1 MHDTG
6 LFELNAVAAI
16 SAHRSFR
23 AAATELG
30 ISPSALS
37 HAIAGLEKRLGV
49 RLINRTTRSVSLSE
63 AGERFLARVSP
74 ALREI
79 AGAMEDVNAFRDT
92 PTGTLRINFKERAGH
107 LILRPVV
114 AKYLRRYPDMQ
125 VELTVEGR
133 PIDIVAE
140 GFDAGI
146 RLAESVPQ
154 DMIAVPCGP
163 DSRFIVVGSPAYF
176 ERMPVPRSPA
186 DLLAHDCIRRRMP
199 GGKLYRWEFEK
210 RGEEMAVDVPGRLTL
225 DNDGLMIEAAREGL
239 GLAFV
244 SDWWVTDDIAAG
256 SLRAVLEDWTP
267 PFPGLCL
274 YYPRHRHMTAG
285 LRAFV
290 DLIREERKA
299 VAAAKTSASSTTGNH
314 SAENPRAKARTKPRS
329 GLATV
334 GR

>member
-1 MHDTG
+1 MIQAG

-63 AGERFLARVSP
+63 VGQQFLARVSP

-92 PTGTLRINFKERAGH
+92 PAGTLRINLKERGAH
-107 LILRPVV
+107 QILRPVV
-114 AKYLRRYPDMQ
+114 ARFLRRYPDMN
-125 VELTVEGR
+125 VELALEGR
-133 PIDIVAE
+133 TIDIVAE
-140 GFDAGI
+140 GFDAGV

-154 DMIAVPCGP
+154 DMVAIPCGS
-163 DSRFIVVGSPAYF
+163 DSRFVVVGAPAYF
-176 ERMPVPRSPA
+176 ERASAPRSPS
-186 DLLAHDCIRRRMP
+186 DLHRHECIRRRMP

-210 RGEEMAVDVPGRLTL
+210 RGEEMALDVPGRLTL
-225 DNDGLMIEAAREGL
+225 DNDGLMVEAAVEGL

-244 SDWWVTDDIAAG
+244 SDFWVTDHLAAG
-256 SLRAVLEDWTP
+256 NLRAVLEDWTP
-267 PFPGLCL
+267 PFPGLRF
-274 YYPRHRHMTAG
+274 YYPGHRT
-285 LRAFV
+285 
-290 DLIREERKA
+290 
-299 VAAAKTSASSTTGNH
+299 
-314 SAENPRAKARTKPRS
+314 
-329 GLATV
+329 
-334 GR
+334 

>member
-1 MHDTG
+1 MQTG

-49 RLINRTTRSVSLSE
+49 RLINRTTRSVALSQ

-79 AGAMEDVNAFRDT
+79 EGAMEDVNAFRDT
-92 PTGTLRINFKERAGH
+92 PAGTLRINAKERAAH
-107 LILRPVV
+107 QILRPVV
-114 AKYLRRYPDMQ
+114 AQYLRRYPDMQ
-125 VELTVEGR
+125 VELTMEGR
-133 PIDIVAE
+133 AIDIVAE

-154 DMIAVPCGP
+154 DMVAIPCGP
-163 DSRFIVVGSPAYF
+163 DSRFIVVGAPAYF
-176 ERMPVPRSPA
+176 DRASVPRSPA
-186 DLLAHDCIRRRMP
+186 DLLAHECIRRRMP

-210 RGEEMAVDVPGRLTL
+210 RGEEIALDVPGRLTL
-225 DNDGLMIEAAREGL
+225 DNDGLMVEAAAEGL
-239 GLAFV
+239 GVAFV
-244 SDWWVTDDIAAG
+244 SDFWVTGHLAAG
-256 SLRAVLEDWTP
+256 TLRAVLEDWTP
-267 PFPGLCL
+267 PFPGLRL
-274 YYPRHRHMTAG
+274 YYPPHRHMTAG

-290 DLIREERKA
+290 DLLKEEKKHISTAKLSGRKSEKHEKRA
-299 VAAAKTSASSTTGNH
+299 V
-314 SAENPRAKARTKPRS
+314 
-329 GLATV
+329 
-334 GR
+334 

>member
-1 MHDTG
+1 MLETG

-49 RLINRTTRSVSLSE
+49 RLINRTTRSVSLSQ

-79 AGAMEDVNAFRDT
+79 AGAMEEVNAFRDT
-92 PTGTLRINFKERAGH
+92 PTGTLRINTKERAAH
-107 LILRPVV
+107 QILRPVV

-125 VELTVEGR
+125 VELVMEGR
-133 PIDIVAE
+133 TIDIVAE

-163 DSRFIVVGSPAYF
+163 DSRFTVVGSPAYF
-176 ERMPVPRSPA
+176 QAMPVPRSPS
-186 DLLAHDCIRRRMP
+186 DLLAHRCIRRRMP

-210 RGEEMAVDVPGRLTL
+210 RGEEVALDVPGRLTL
-225 DNDGLMIEAAREGL
+225 DSDSLMVEAALEGL

-244 SDWWVTDDIAAG
+244 SDFWVADHLGAG

-290 DLIREERKA
+290 DLIKQETKSLA
-299 VAAAKTSASSTTGNH
+299 AAAKATRKRDKN
-314 SAENPRAKARTKPRS
+314 EKKA
-329 GLATV
+329 V
-334 GR
+334 

>member
-1 MHDTG
+1 MLHTG

-63 AGERFLARVSP
+63 AGKHFLARVSP

-92 PTGTLRINFKERAGH
+92 PTGTLRINLKERAAH
-107 LILRPVV
+107 QILRPVV
-114 AKYLRRYPDMQ
+114 ANFLRRYPDMN
-125 VELTVEGR
+125 VELALEGR
-133 PIDIVAE
+133 HIDIVAE
-140 GFDAGI
+140 GFDAGV

-154 DMIAVPCGP
+154 DMVAIPCGP
-163 DSRFIVVGSPAYF
+163 DSRFIVVGAPAYF
-176 ERMPVPRSPA
+176 ERATVPRSPL
-186 DLLAHDCIRRRMP
+186 DLLNHECIRRRMP

-225 DNDGLMIEAAREGL
+225 DNDILMVEAAVEGL

-244 SDWWVTDDIAAG
+244 SDFWVKGRLAAG
-256 SLRAVLEDWTP
+256 NLQAVLEDWTP
-267 PFPGLCL
+267 PFPGLRL
-274 YYPRHRHMTAG
+274 YYPGHRHITAG

-290 DLIREERKA
+290 DMLREEAKSTA
-299 VAAAKTSASSTTGNH
+299 KGKAAAR
-314 SAENPRAKARTKPRS
+314 PRATRS
-329 GLATV
+329 VDSRRPT
-334 GR
+334 

>member
-1 MHDTG
+1 MLQTG

-37 HAIAGLEKRLGV
+37 HAIAGLERRLGV

-79 AGAMEDVNAFRDT
+79 AGALEDVNEFRDT
-92 PTGTLRINFKERAGH
+92 PTGTLRINLKERAAH
-107 LILRPVV
+107 QILRPVV
-114 AKYLRRYPDMQ
+114 AKFLRRYPDMN
-125 VELTVEGR
+125 VELTLEGR
-133 PIDIVAE
+133 SIDIVAE

-146 RLAESVPQ
+146 RLAEAVPQ
-154 DMIAVPCGP
+154 DMVAIPCGP
-163 DSRFIVVGSPAYF
+163 DSRFVVVGAPDYF
-176 ERMPVPRSPA
+176 ARASLPRSPS
-186 DLLAHDCIRRRMP
+186 DLLNHECIRRRMP

-210 RGEEMAVDVPGRLTL
+210 RDEEIAVDVPGRLTL
-225 DNDGLMIEAAREGL
+225 DNDSLMVEAALEGL

-244 SDWWVTDDIAAG
+244 SNFWVMEHLAEGT
-256 SLRAVLEDWTP
+256 LQAVLEDWTP
-267 PFPGLCL
+267 PFPGLRL
-274 YYPRHRHMTAG
+274 YYPSHRHMTAG

-290 DLIREERKA
+290 DMLREERK
-299 VAAAKTSASSTTGNH
+299 SATKSKAG
-314 SAENPRAKARTKPRS
+314 ARPRAMRSADNRKP
-329 GLATV
+329 T
-334 GR
+334 

>member
-1 MHDTG
+1 MLQTG

-79 AGAMEDVNAFRDT
+79 AGALEDVNAFRDT
-92 PTGTLRINFKERAGH
+92 PAGTLRINLKERAAH
-107 LILRPVV
+107 QILRPVV
-114 AKYLRRYPDMQ
+114 ARFLRHYPDMN
-125 VELTVEGR
+125 VELALEGR
-133 PIDIVAE
+133 TIDIVAE

-154 DMIAVPCGP
+154 DMVAIPCGP
-163 DSRFIVVGSPAYF
+163 DCRFIVVGSPHYF
-176 ERMPVPRSPA
+176 ARASLPRSPS
-186 DLLAHDCIRRRMP
+186 DLLNHECIRRRMP

-225 DNDGLMIEAAREGL
+225 DNDALMVEAALEGF

-244 SDWWVTDDIAAG
+244 SDFWVTEHLAAKT
-256 SLRAVLEDWTP
+256 LQAVLEDWTP
-267 PFPGLCL
+267 PFPGLRL
-274 YYPRHRHMTAG
+274 YYPGHRHMTAG

-290 DLIREERKA
+290 DMLREENK
-299 VAAAKTSASSTTGNH
+299 
-314 SAENPRAKARTKPRS
+314 
-329 GLATV
+329 LATR
-334 GR
+334 GKANRSAPDPSR

>member
-1 MHDTG
+1 MHETG

-49 RLINRTTRSVSLSE
+49 RLINRTTRSVSLSQ

-154 DMIAVPCGP
+154 DMVSVPCGP
-163 DSRFIVVGSPAYF
+163 DSRFIVVGAPAYF
-176 ERMPVPRSPA
+176 ERRPVPRSPA

-210 RGEEMAVDVPGRLTL
+210 RGEEMALDVPGRLTL
-225 DNDGLMIEAAREGL
+225 DNDGLMIEAALEGL

-244 SDWWVTDDIAAG
+244 SDWWVTDHLAKG
-256 SLRAVLEDWTP
+256 SLQAVLEDWTP

-274 YYPRHRHMTAG
+274 YYPRHRHVTAG

-290 DLIREERKA
+290 DLIREQRKS
-299 VAAAKTSASSTTGNH
+299 VAATKMGAPSPAGTGAAGNSRAKTTR
-314 SAENPRAKARTKPRS
+314 ERAAPVAR
-329 GLATV
+329 

>member
-1 MHDTG
+1 MQTG

-49 RLINRTTRSVSLSE
+49 RLINRTTRSVALSQ

-79 AGAMEDVNAFRDT
+79 EGAMEDVNAFRDT
-92 PTGTLRINFKERAGH
+92 PAGTLRINAKERAAH
-107 LILRPVV
+107 QILRPVV

-125 VELTVEGR
+125 VELTMEGR
-133 PIDIVAE
+133 AIDIVAE

-154 DMIAVPCGP
+154 DMVAIPCGP
-163 DSRFIVVGSPAYF
+163 DSRFIVVGAPAYF
-176 ERMPVPRSPA
+176 DRASVPRSPA
-186 DLLAHDCIRRRMP
+186 DLLAHECIRRRMP

-210 RGEEMAVDVPGRLTL
+210 RGEEIALDVPGRLTL
-225 DNDGLMIEAAREGL
+225 DNDGLMVEAAAEGL
-239 GLAFV
+239 GVAFV
-244 SDWWVTDDIAAG
+244 SDFWVTGHLAAG
-256 SLRAVLEDWTP
+256 TLRAVLEDWTP
-267 PFPGLCL
+267 PFPGLRL
-274 YYPRHRHMTAG
+274 YYPPHRHMTAG

-290 DLIREERKA
+290 DLLKEEKKHISTAKLSGRKSEKHEKRA
-299 VAAAKTSASSTTGNH
+299 V
-314 SAENPRAKARTKPRS
+314 
-329 GLATV
+329 
-334 GR
+334 

>member
-1 MHDTG
+1 MLHTG

-63 AGERFLARVSP
+63 AGEHFLARVSP

-79 AGAMEDVNAFRDT
+79 AGAMEDVNEFRDT
-92 PTGTLRINFKERAGH
+92 PTGTLRINLKERAAH
-107 LILRPVV
+107 QILRPVV
-114 AKYLRRYPDMQ
+114 ANFLRRYPDMN
-125 VELTVEGR
+125 VELALEGR

-140 GFDAGI
+140 GFDAGV

-154 DMIAVPCGP
+154 DMVAIPCGP
-163 DSRFIVVGSPAYF
+163 DSRFIVVGAPAYF
-176 ERMPVPRSPA
+176 ERASVPRSPS
-186 DLLAHDCIRRRMP
+186 DLLDHECIRRRMP

-225 DNDGLMIEAAREGL
+225 DDDILMVEAAVEGL

-244 SDWWVTDDIAAG
+244 SDFWVKGHLAAG
-256 SLRAVLEDWTP
+256 NLKTVLEDWTP
-267 PFPGLCL
+267 PFPGLRL
-274 YYPRHRHMTAG
+274 YYPGHRHMTAG

-290 DLIREERKA
+290 DMLREERKSA
-299 VAAAKTSASSTTGNH
+299 AKSKAAARAGARRSADSRRPT
-314 SAENPRAKARTKPRS
+314 
-329 GLATV
+329 
-334 GR
+334 

>member
-1 MHDTG
+1 MLQTG

-79 AGAMEDVNAFRDT
+79 AGALEDVNEFRDT
-92 PTGTLRINFKERAGH
+92 PTGTLRINLKERAAH
-107 LILRPVV
+107 QILRPVV
-114 AKYLRRYPDMQ
+114 AEFLRRYPDMN
-125 VELTVEGR
+125 VELALEGR

-154 DMIAVPCGP
+154 DMVAIPCGP
-163 DSRFIVVGSPAYF
+163 DTRFIVVGSPDYF
-176 ERMPVPRSPA
+176 ARASVPRSPS
-186 DLLAHDCIRRRMP
+186 DLLNHECIRRRMP

-225 DNDGLMIEAAREGL
+225 DNDSLMVEAAVEGL

-244 SDWWVTDDIAAG
+244 SDFWVTEHLAAKT
-256 SLRAVLEDWTP
+256 LQAVLEDWTP
-267 PFPGLCL
+267 PFPGLRL
-274 YYPRHRHMTAG
+274 YYPGHRHMTAG

-290 DLIREERKA
+290 DMLREESKL
-299 VAAAKTSASSTTGNH
+299 AAKG
-314 SAENPRAKARTKPRS
+314 KAAVPLAVKRS
-329 GLATV
+329 KDH
-334 GR
+334 RRRI

>member
-1 MHDTG
+1 MLHTG

-30 ISPSALS
+30 ISRSALS

-63 AGERFLARVSP
+63 AGEHFLARVSP

-92 PTGTLRINFKERAGH
+92 PTGTLRINLKERAAH
-107 LILRPVV
+107 QILRPVV
-114 AKYLRRYPDMQ
+114 AKFLRRYPDMN
-125 VELTVEGR
+125 VELAMEGR

-140 GFDAGI
+140 GFDAGV

-154 DMIAVPCGP
+154 DMVAIPCGP
-163 DSRFIVVGSPAYF
+163 DSRFIVVGAPAYF
-176 ERMPVPRSPA
+176 ERASVPRSPS
-186 DLLAHDCIRRRMP
+186 DLLDHECIRRRMP

-210 RGEEMAVDVPGRLTL
+210 RSEETAVDVSGRLTL
-225 DNDGLMIEAAREGL
+225 DNDILMVEAAVEGL

-244 SDWWVTDDIAAG
+244 SDFWVTGHLAAG
-256 SLRAVLEDWTP
+256 NLQAVLEDWTP
-267 PFPGLCL
+267 PFPGLRL
-274 YYPRHRHMTAG
+274 YYPGHRHMTAG

-290 DLIREERKA
+290 DMLREERKS
-299 VAAAKTSASSTTGNH
+299 AAKDKATARPGARRSADN
-314 SAENPRAKARTKPRS
+314 RKRT
-329 GLATV
+329 
-334 GR
+334 

>member
-1 MHDTG
+1 MLETG

-49 RLINRTTRSVSLSE
+49 RLINRTTRSVALSQ

-79 AGAMEDVNAFRDT
+79 EGAMEDVNEFRDT
-92 PTGTLRINFKERAGH
+92 PAGTLRINTKERAAH
-107 LILRPVV
+107 QILRPVI
-114 AKYLRRYPDMQ
+114 AKFLRRYPDMQ
-125 VELTVEGR
+125 LELTMEGR
-133 PIDIVAE
+133 HIDIVAE

-154 DMIAVPCGP
+154 DMIAIPCGP
-163 DSRFIVVGSPAYF
+163 DSRFIAVGAPAYF
-176 ERMPVPRSPA
+176 DRTSVPRSPT
-186 DLLAHDCIRRRMP
+186 DLLAHECIRRRMP

-210 RGEEMAVDVPGRLTL
+210 RGEEIALDVSGRLTL
-225 DNDGLMIEAAREGL
+225 DSDSLMVEAAAEGL
-239 GLAFV
+239 GVAFV
-244 SDWWVTDDIAAG
+244 SDFWVADQLAAG
-256 SLRAVLEDWTP
+256 TLRAVLGDWTP
-267 PFPGLCL
+267 PFPGLRL
-274 YYPRHRHMTAG
+274 YYPPHRHMTAG

-290 DLIREERKA
+290 DLLKQENKPVSGTKMSGRKNE
-299 VAAAKTSASSTTGNH
+299 KH
-314 SAENPRAKARTKPRS
+314 EKKAR
-329 GLATV
+329 
-334 GR
+334 

>member
-1 MHDTG
+1 MLHPG

-63 AGERFLARVSP
+63 AGARFLARVSP

-79 AGAMEDVNAFRDT
+79 AGALEDVNEFRDT
-92 PTGTLRINFKERAGH
+92 PAGTLRINLKERGAH
-107 LILRPVV
+107 QILRPVV
-114 AKYLRRYPDMQ
+114 AEFLRRYPDMS
-125 VELTVEGR
+125 VELTLEGR
-133 PIDIVAE
+133 HIDIVAK

-154 DMIAVPCGP
+154 DMVAIPCGP
-163 DSRFIVVGSPAYF
+163 DSRFIVVGAPGYLAQA
-176 ERMPVPRSPA
+176 PLPRSPS
-186 DLLAHDCIRRRMP
+186 DLLKHECIRRRLP
-199 GGKLYRWEFEK
+199 SGKLYNWEFER
-210 RGEEMAVDVPGRLTL
+210 RGEEIALDVRGRLTL
-225 DNDGLMIEAAREGL
+225 DNDGLMVEAALDGL

-244 SDWWVTDDIAAG
+244 SDFWVAEHLAAG
-256 SLRAVLEDWTP
+256 NLQAVLEDWTP
-267 PFPGLCL
+267 PFPGLRL

-290 DLIREERKA
+290 DMLRQERKSTA
-299 VAAAKTSASSTTGNH
+299 KDNAISHLAARRPKDEH
-314 SAENPRAKARTKPRS
+314 RRAK
-329 GLATV
+329 
-334 GR
+334 

>member
-1 MHDTG
+1 MQTG

-49 RLINRTTRSVSLSE
+49 RLINRTTRSVALSQ

-79 AGAMEDVNAFRDT
+79 EGAMEDVNAFRDT
-92 PTGTLRINFKERAGH
+92 PAGTLRINAKERGAH
-107 LILRPVV
+107 QILRPVI

-125 VELTVEGR
+125 VELTMEGR
-133 PIDIVAE
+133 AIDIVAE

-154 DMIAVPCGP
+154 DMVAIPCGP
-163 DSRFIVVGSPAYF
+163 DSRFIVVGAPDYF
-176 ERMPVPRSPA
+176 DRASVPRSPA
-186 DLLAHDCIRRRMP
+186 DLLAHECIRRRMP

-210 RGEEMAVDVPGRLTL
+210 RGEEIALDVPGRLTL
-225 DNDGLMIEAAREGL
+225 DNDSLMVEAAVEGL
-239 GLAFV
+239 GIAFV
-244 SDWWVTDDIAAG
+244 SDFWVTDQLATGA
-256 SLRAVLEDWTP
+256 LRAVLEDWTP
-267 PFPGLCL
+267 PFPGLRL
-274 YYPRHRHMTAG
+274 YYPPHRHMTAG

-290 DLIREERKA
+290 DLLKQEKKPIAAPKMLNNKKPDKKA
-299 VAAAKTSASSTTGNH
+299 I
-314 SAENPRAKARTKPRS
+314 
-329 GLATV
+329 
-334 GR
+334 

>member
-1 MHDTG
+1 MLQTG

-63 AGERFLARVSP
+63 AGEHFLARVRP

-79 AGAMEDVNAFRDT
+79 AGAIEDVNEFRDT
-92 PTGTLRINFKERAGH
+92 PTGTLRINLKERAAH
-107 LILRPVV
+107 QILRPVV
-114 AKYLRRYPDMQ
+114 ANFLRRYPDMN
-125 VELTVEGR
+125 VELVLEGR

-140 GFDAGI
+140 GFDAGV

-154 DMIAVPCGP
+154 DMVAVPCGP
-163 DSRFIVVGSPAYF
+163 DSRFIVVGTPAYF
-176 ERMPVPRSPA
+176 KRASVPRSPS
-186 DLLAHDCIRRRMP
+186 DLLNHECIRRRMP
-199 GGKLYRWEFEK
+199 GGKLYRWEFER
-210 RGEEMAVDVPGRLTL
+210 RGEAIAVDAPGRLTL
-225 DNDGLMIEAAREGL
+225 DNDILMVEAALEGL

-244 SDWWVTDDIAAG
+244 SDFWVNGHLAAG
-256 SLRAVLEDWTP
+256 NLQVVLEDWTP
-267 PFPGLCL
+267 PFPGLRL
-274 YYPRHRHMTAG
+274 YYPGHRHMTAG

-290 DLIREERKA
+290 DMVREERKSTA
-299 VAAAKTSASSTTGNH
+299 KGKEAAP
-314 SAENPRAKARTKPRS
+314 PRATRA
-329 GLATV
+329 
-334 GR
+334 

>member
-1 MHDTG
+1 MLHTG

-74 ALREI
+74 ALHEI
-79 AGAMEDVNAFRDT
+79 AGALEFRDT
-92 PTGTLRINFKERAGH
+92 PAGTLRINLKERAAH
-107 LILRPVV
+107 QILRPVV
-114 AKYLRRYPDMQ
+114 AKFLRRYPDMK
-125 VELTVEGR
+125 VELTLEGR
-133 PIDIVAE
+133 TIDIVAH

-154 DMIAVPCGP
+154 DMVAIPCGP
-163 DSRFIVVGSPAYF
+163 DTRFVVIGAPDYF
-176 ERMPVPRSPA
+176 ARAAMPRSPS
-186 DLLAHDCIRRRMP
+186 DLLNHECIRRRMP
-199 GGKLYRWEFEK
+199 GGALYRWEFEK
-210 RGEEMAVDVPGRLTL
+210 RGEEIAVDVPGRLTL
-225 DNDGLMIEAAREGL
+225 DNDSLMVEAAVEGL

-244 SDWWVTDDIAAG
+244 SDFWVTEHLAAG
-256 SLRAVLEDWTP
+256 ALRAVLEDWTP
-267 PFPGLCL
+267 PFPGLRL

-285 LRAFV
+285 LRAFI
-290 DLIREERKA
+290 DLLREDRKL
-299 VAAAKTSASSTTGNH
+299 AAKGSKGGA
-314 SAENPRAKARTKPRS
+314 
-329 GLATV
+329 ATRL
-334 GR
+334 GPKR

>member
-1 MHDTG
+1 MLHTG

-30 ISPSALS
+30 ISRSALS

-63 AGERFLARVSP
+63 AGEHFLARVSP

-92 PTGTLRINFKERAGH
+92 PTGTLRINLKERAAH
-107 LILRPVV
+107 QILRPVV
-114 AKYLRRYPDMQ
+114 AKFLRRYPDMN
-125 VELTVEGR
+125 VELAMEGR

-140 GFDAGI
+140 GFDAGV

-154 DMIAVPCGP
+154 DMVAIPCGP
-163 DSRFIVVGSPAYF
+163 DSRFIVVGAPAYF
-176 ERMPVPRSPA
+176 ERASVPRSPS
-186 DLLAHDCIRRRMP
+186 DLLDHECIRRRMP

-210 RGEEMAVDVPGRLTL
+210 RGEETAVDVSGRLTL
-225 DNDGLMIEAAREGL
+225 DNDILMVEAAVEGL

-244 SDWWVTDDIAAG
+244 SDFWVTGHLAAG
-256 SLRAVLEDWTP
+256 NLQAVLEDWTP
-267 PFPGLCL
+267 PFPGLRL
-274 YYPRHRHMTAG
+274 YYPGHRHMTAG

-290 DLIREERKA
+290 DMLREERK
-299 VAAAKTSASSTTGNH
+299 SATKGKATARPGATR
-314 SAENPRAKARTKPRS
+314 SADNRKRT
-329 GLATV
+329 
-334 GR
+334 